1 MTEWSNKRLLIKR
14 VDEQRDLTFGT
25 MAIFRIIRGRVA
37 NKFAVNDGK
46 QIHCQV
52 VNFFVDIHTQQNICE
67 AVAVDNYAK

>member
-1 MTEWSNKRLLIKR
+1 MGRVMTEWSNKRLLIKR

-46 QIHCQV
+46 
-52 VNFFVDIHTQQNICE
+52 
-67 AVAVDNYAK
+67 